1 MNKEYYVFVEG
12 KKVIVTEEVYRAY
25 YQPVWRE
32 ERDIR
37 RKWKCR
43 DAHGVR
49 CKRECS
55 ECQIGRLGYGATGN
69 DLSIERMIEDED
81 PEFATVPDVADIM
94 IIKDELSGV
103 CKEIEKMSETCQ
115 ELIKLITEGYSQREC
130 AEILGVEEYYVSRLL
145 KRIRKNLKKFLF

>member
-1 MNKEYYVFVEG
+1 MNKEYYVFVKG
-12 KKVIVTEEVYRAY
+12 KKVIVTEEVYKAY
-25 YQPVWRE
+25 KQPVWKE
-32 ERDIR
+32 ERAIR

-55 ECQIGRLGYGATGN
+55 ECQIGRLGYGAMGN

-81 PEFATVPDVADIM
+81 PEFATVPDIADIM
-94 IIKDELSGV
+94 IIKDELSGIWE
-103 CKEIEKMSETCQ
+103 EIDKMSATSQ

-130 AEILGVEEYYVSRLL
+130 AEILGVDKEQIG
-145 KRIRKNLKKFLF
+145 RI

>member
-103 CKEIEKMSETCQ
+103 WDEIDKMDEISQ
-115 ELIKLITEGYSQREC
+115 MLVKLIIEGYTQGEC
-130 AEILGVEEYYVSRLL
+130 AKIMGVSQPAVC
-145 KRIRKNLKKFLF
+145 KRMRIIRKNLKKFLK

>member
-1 MNKEYYVFVEG
+1 MDKEYYVFVEG

-32 ERDIR
+32 ERNQR
-37 RKWKCR
+37 NRWRCR

-49 CKRECS
+49 CTRDCS

-81 PEFATVPDVADIM
+81 PEFATVPDVADMM

-103 CKEIEKMSETCQ
+103 WKEIDKMSETCQ
-115 ELIKLITEGYSQREC
+115 ELIRLITEGYSQREC
-130 AEILGVEEYYVSRLL
+130 GQILGLEESDVSHRL
-145 KRIRKNLKKFLF
+145 KRIRKKLKKFLK

>member
-32 ERDIR
+32 ERNQR
-37 RKWKCR
+37 NRWRCR

-49 CKRECS
+49 CTRDCS

-103 CKEIEKMSETCQ
+103 WDEIDKMDEISQT
-115 ELIKLITEGYSQREC
+115 LIKLTVEGYTQNEC
-130 AEILGVEEYYVSRLL
+130 AQIMGISQSAVCQRITI
-145 KRIRKNLKKFLF
+145 IRKNLKKFLK

>member
-1 MNKEYYVFVEG
+1 MDKEYYVFVEG

-32 ERDIR
+32 ERNQR
-37 RKWKCR
+37 NRWRCR

-49 CKRECS
+49 CTRDCS

-81 PEFATVPDVADIM
+81 PEFATVPDVADMM

-103 CKEIEKMSETCQ
+103 WEEIDKMSETCQ
-115 ELIKLITEGYSQREC
+115 ELIRLVIEGYSQREC
-130 AEILGVEEYYVSRLL
+130 GQILGLEESDVSHRL
-145 KRIRKNLKKFLF
+145 KRIRKKLKKFLK

>member
-25 YQPVWRE
+25 KQPIWRE

-55 ECQIGRLGYGATGN
+55 ECQIGRLGYGAMGN

-81 PEFATVPDVADIM
+81 PEFATVPDVADMI

-103 CKEIEKMSETCQ
+103 WDEIDKMDEISRTIIQ
-115 ELIKLITEGYSQREC
+115 MITEGYSQREC
-130 AEILGVEEYYVSRLL
+130 ADFIGISKQALGQRLSV
-145 KRIRKNLKKFLF
+145 IRKNLKKFLK

>member
-25 YQPVWRE
+25 KQPIWRE

-55 ECQIGRLGYGATGN
+55 ECQIGRLGYGAMGN

-81 PEFATVPDVADIM
+81 PEFATVPDVADMI
-94 IIKDELSGV
+94 IIKDGLSGV
-103 CKEIEKMSETCQ
+103 WDEIDKMDEISQT
-115 ELIKLITEGYSQREC
+115 LIKLTVEGYTQNEC
-130 AEILGVEEYYVSRLL
+130 AQIMGISQSAVCQRITI
-145 KRIRKNLKKFLF
+145 IRKKLKKFLK